1 MEQYLQYIQTQN
13 KEVLTKKQYK
23 FLSDEAITSG
33 SDYDL
38 AGKSLEG
45 YRIKERRRLAQND
58 YKRRLLSTKNVLKRN
73 FSFNWKRI
81 ANKVRRLYRKAKSAV
96 TLKQPYT
103 FSPNGSMK
111 ILWDLLCL
119 LLVIYEMITVPL
131 MIGFEIE
138 IIQLFSRISATIFIF
153 DILLNLNTGVYL
165 EGKLNMNRK
174 DILKEYMK
182 FWFWLDSVSAFPY
195 DIIMDE
201 SSSQVQSAKLIR
213 LLKFLRFV
221 KVLKLIRLAKL
232 KKIIDKFDELLS
244 MRPRVAAIINFCKLF
259 FFVLYFAHI
268 LGCIFHYIAYQEP
281 SDHSWLADIYFSD
294 WTIRYVNSLYWGIAT
309 MTTVGY
315 GDISPQTPEERCIG
329 ILLLLVACGGFA
341 FTMNSI
347 GFALQEID
355 GQKKLKKEKI
365 NGANRLMKKTGI
377 SNHLQNRIRRY
388 IHFVIDS
395 KSLVLQDFT
404 NQVQNELAHNLR
416 KQINGK
422 LLGYCNILL
431 KNNSQQFLIEVVM
444 SNMKER
450 IYNPEEVIFDE
461 FDSQQNYDMFIIKSG
476 QVDIFYKKTGVVID
490 QKRKNQ
496 YFGEISFYSNL
507 PRSASTRS
515 ANFSSVFQIF
525 QNQFQK
531 SLKEFQYSAKASSC
545 PSLDL
550 ELYYMIR
557 HKIVFRKDYGSIGVR
572 CYVCSMDDHTSRDC
586 EKLHFN
592 VSATHFI
599 KFVKQFDKFHQ
610 SAYFRR
616 DRIDF
621 NARKCISQIKQAQQ
635 RFESSKLINLNF
647 KRKTYLE
654 DFLNSYNLIEEDMQE
669 NQNPEYQ
676 ICNLKQKSRMKSIRN
691 LNGKLT
697 KKYTHIITQTSK
709 NEKCMKGFS
718 QNLNELLLIKNK
730 KEMEEKFKQIQFSSI
745 SNFDQIQEFT
755 HFEPEGNFS
764 IVLSQYLIS
773 LKKGFP
779 KLMDIEALFGIEE
792 FENYSQFYCQYL
804 EIDTE
809 IQNRN
814 NSSEMNFEQLRQR
827 NMDRRQKKKEKVI
840 KEASQQIKK
849 ALIQLKAYKAINY
862 SFRNLF
868 VN

>member
-13 KEVLTKKQYK
+13 KDVLTKIQYK

-38 AGKSLEG
+38 AGKPLEG
-45 YRIKERRRLAQND
+45 YRIKERRRFGQNY
-58 YKRRLLSTKNVLKRN
+58 YKRRLLSTKNAVKRK

-81 ANKVRRLYRKAKSAV
+81 ANKFRRLYRKAKSAV

-103 FSPNGSMK
+103 FSPNSSMK
-111 ILWDLLCL
+111 MLWDLLCL

-131 MIGFEIE
+131 IIGFEIE
-138 IIQLFSRISATIFIF
+138 ISQLFSRISSTIFMF
-153 DILLNLNTGVYL
+153 DILVNFNTGVFL

-174 DILKEYMK
+174 DILKEYMR
-182 FWFWLDSVSAFPY
+182 FWFWLDFVSAFPY

-201 SSSQVQSAKLIR
+201 SSSLVHSAKLIR

-259 FFVLYFAHI
+259 FFVLYFAHV
-268 LGCIFHYIAYQEP
+268 LGCIFHYIAYQES
-281 SDHSWLADIYFSD
+281 SDHSWLGDIYFSD
-294 WTIRYVNSLYWGIAT
+294 WTVRYVNSLYWGIAT

-315 GDISPQTPEERCIG
+315 GDISPQTPQERFIG
-329 ILLLLVACGGFA
+329 ILLLLIACGGFA

-355 GQKKLKKEKI
+355 GQNKLKKEKI
-365 NGANRLMKKTGI
+365 KGANKLMKKVGI

-388 IHFVIDS
+388 IHFVMDS
-395 KSLVLQDFT
+395 KSLVLQDIT
-404 NQVQNELAHNLR
+404 NQVQNDLAHNLR
-416 KQINGK
+416 KCINGK

-431 KNNSQQFLIEVVM
+431 KNTSQQFLIEIVM
-444 SNMKER
+444 PNMKER

-461 FDSQQNYDMFIIKSG
+461 FDFQQNYDIFIIKFG
-476 QVDIFYKKTGVVID
+476 LVDIFFKKTGVVID

-507 PRSASTRS
+507 PRSASARS
-515 ANFSSVFQIF
+515 ANFSSVFRIF
-525 QNQFQK
+525 QSQFQK
-531 SLKEFQYSAKASSC
+531 SLKEFQYSSQASTC
-545 PSLDL
+545 PNLDL
-550 ELYYMIR
+550 EQYYSIR
-557 HKIVFRKDYGSIGVR
+557 NKIVFHKDYGSIGVR
-572 CYVCSMDDHTSRDC
+572 CYVCSMDDHISRDC

-592 VSATHFI
+592 VSATHYI
-599 KFVKQFDKFHQ
+599 KFLKLFDKLHQ

-621 NARKCISQIKQAQQ
+621 NARKCISQIKQAQK
-635 RFESSKLINLNF
+635 RFETSKLINLKF
-647 KRKTYLE
+647 KRKNYLE
-654 DFLNSYNLIEEDMQE
+654 DLLNSYNLIEEEMQE

-676 ICNLKQKSRMKSIRN
+676 ICNLKRKSKIKSIRN

-697 KKYTHIITQTSK
+697 KKYTRMITYTSIS
-709 NEKCMKGFS
+709 EKYIEGFS
-718 QNLNELLLIKNK
+718 QKLNDLLLKARK
-730 KEMEEKFKQIQFSSI
+730 KEMEEKFKQLQFSSI

-755 HFEPEGNFS
+755 HFQPEGNFS
-764 IVLSQYLIS
+764 IVMSQYLIAQE
-773 LKKGFP
+773 KGFP
-779 KLMDIEALFGIEE
+779 KLMDVDTLFGIEE
-792 FENYSQFYCQYL
+792 FQNYSQHYYQYL

-809 IQNRN
+809 IKNRKN
-814 NSSEMNFEQLRQR
+814 FVEMNFEQLRLL
-827 NMDRRQKKKEKVI
+827 NMNRREKKKEKVI
-840 KEASQQIKK
+840 KEANQQIKK
-849 ALIQLKAYKAINY
+849 SLIQLKVYQAMNL